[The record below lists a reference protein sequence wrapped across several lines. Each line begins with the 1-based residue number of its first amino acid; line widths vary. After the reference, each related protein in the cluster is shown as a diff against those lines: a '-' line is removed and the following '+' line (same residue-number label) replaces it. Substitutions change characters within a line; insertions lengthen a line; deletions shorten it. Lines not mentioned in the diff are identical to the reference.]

1 MTTRTPSCVGCLLA
15 TTLVF
20 AIPYSLRGQPL
31 APPPR
36 FHATLSW
43 DEVSSATHA
52 PVQAPNGQLDPG
64 EAALFRFSLAFTPGV
79 GELTV
84 YQMTSGG
91 LAVAPVAGLSS
102 LMFSTMATLAGGGAW
117 SLQPSIPGFEA
128 VIGLVEPETSS
139 ILWAGAY
146 QPHPLPG
153 SFPLATNPLPSIW
166 AAVWSPSDYTTRTAT
181 FDFRGWSSSGG
192 LFVHTGTN
200 ANGHPTFGFAEV
212 ASTAFGTLQ
221 IPIAPAPASCLPLF
235 ALGFAATHRAR
246 RRT

>member
-1 MTTRTPSCVGCLLA
+1 MTRHTPSRVGWLLA
-15 TTLVF
+15 GTLVF
-20 AIPYSLRGQPL
+20 AIPHSLRGQPL

-52 PVQAPNGQLDPG
+52 PVQAPNGLLDPG

-102 LMFSTMATLAGGGAW
+102 LLFSVIAAMAGGGTW
-117 SLQPSIPGFEA
+117 FLQPTVPGFEPSLS
-128 VIGLVEPETSS
+128 LVEPETSS
-139 ILWAGAY
+139 IFLAGAY

-153 SFPLATNPLPSIW
+153 SLPIATNPLPSIW
-166 AAVWSPSDYTTRTAT
+166 AAAWSPSDYATRTAA
-181 FDFRGWSSSGG
+181 FDFRGWSGSGG
-192 LFVHTGTN
+192 LFVRTGTN
-200 ANGHPTFGFAEV
+200 TNGDPTFGFAEV
-212 ASTAFGTLQ
+212 SQTHFGVVQ
-221 IPIAPAPASCLPLF
+221 VPIAPSPASFLPFL
-235 ALGFAATHRAR
+235 ALACGAIHRPR
-246 RRT
+246 QNH